1 MRIIHKTFLL
11 IFKPYTNR
19 IKLGEGGLVV
29 FNITHSLMAEEWSYK
44 VLFSGILSFFVMCAL
59 YGFND
64 FKDAEEDMVN
74 PKKDLGFIELILDN
88 KGLFF
93 VILSFIQILTIIASY
108 FYFGIEISLFLISL
122 YFTNYLYSKKLK
134 SIPIAD
140 IIIVCLWGGLY
151 VCLVGSFNWKLMTI
165 AGLMTGVA
173 HFFQVITDK
182 DSDERN
188 RIITSAKFKG
198 VWAKLLLFILCSL
211 LFGVLA
217 FVDGWQLGFI
227 SLIPFFVYFFSKN
240 VVFSW
245 YISRFIFFVLWI
257 VTLFYIYGSK

>member
-93 VILSFIQILTIIASY
+93 VIL
-108 FYFGIEISLFLISL
+108 
-122 YFTNYLYSKKLK
+122 
-134 SIPIAD
+134 
-140 IIIVCLWGGLY
+140 
-151 VCLVGSFNWKLMTI
+151 
-165 AGLMTGVA
+165 
-173 HFFQVITDK
+173 
-182 DSDERN
+182 
-188 RIITSAKFKG
+188 
-198 VWAKLLLFILCSL
+198 
-211 LFGVLA
+211 
-217 FVDGWQLGFI
+217 
-227 SLIPFFVYFFSKN
+227 
-240 VVFSW
+240 
-245 YISRFIFFVLWI
+245 
-257 VTLFYIYGSK
+257 